1 MDYPLKS
8 DQLIYLYLSIFLPI
22 DEICYKIIDYKNRL
36 ERKDTLDYHM
46 DRWNN
51 IAGSHYRLHDTHKN
65 KISLIYNE
73 KDYIVFADHRNDF
86 YGLTGVSYQVV
97 ELIHSLIKIKNETN
111 IFYDDD
117 VYRCARSW
125 QVYFEAG
132 SKGAL
137 HVADKLYS
145 LLANL
150 IMKEMKSRDF

>member
-1 MDYPLKS
+1 MDYPLKTN
-8 DQLIYLYLSIFLPI
+8 QLISLYLSRLLPM
-22 DEICYKIIDYKNRL
+22 DEIRYKIINDKNRL
-36 ERKDTLDYHM
+36 DKKEALDYHM

-51 IAGSHYRLHDTHKN
+51 IADSHYRLHDTHHD

-73 KDYIVFADHRNDF
+73 NDYIVLADHRTDF
-86 YGLTGVSYQVV
+86 YDLTGISYQVV